1 MQQSV
6 NRENCRE
13 RREQVWKRKGV
24 VRRVWSDAAEGS
36 YLYHSSREQ
45 RVAQSKGRVVRV
57 RQWRKGSRRQRGVW
71 QQRRREVQHSGARAS
86 RAEREQVLQQW
97 RRKEW
102 QRQQRVRRKGSQPE
116 AERERKAM
124 GRHPRG
130 AGRGERQWRRLR
142 SKRSG
147 RRRELEVKGA
157 VRAVQFTTGRKG
169 KSIGSKWKT
178 VERDEDGEE
187 VEE

>member
-1 MQQSV
+1 MQQSA

-24 VRRVWSDAAEGS
+24 VTRVWLYGEGS
-36 YLYHSSREQ
+36 YLYHSSREERVQ
-45 RVAQSKGRVVRV
+45 RSKGRVVRV

-71 QQRRREVQHSGARAS
+71 QQRRKE
-86 RAEREQVLQQW
+86 EQRPAQQVYSTGQQW
-97 RRKEW
+97 RRKKP
-102 QRQQRVRRKGSQPE
+102 QQVQRVRRKGSQPE
-116 AERERKAM
+116 VERERREM
-124 GRHPRG
+124 GRHLMG

-147 RRRELEVKGA
+147 RRREPEVKGA
-157 VRAVQFTTGRKG
+157 GQAVQWKGEGR
-169 KSIGSKWKT
+169 GSKWRT